1 MKIINPATN
10 EVIADIP
17 EVLEVH
23 HVAGE
28 DCLLVKVRTTD
39 TDALGRLLKE
49 KLGRIRTI
57 VNTRTTIVLGTVKEG
72 TQLPLPLDEPDRAA
86 EEPVRV

>member
-1 MKIINPATN
+1 M
-10 EVIADIP
+10 
-17 EVLEVH
+17 
-23 HVAGE
+23 AGE

-39 TDALGRLLKE
+39 TDALGKLLRDR
-49 KLGRIRTI
+49 LGRIRTI

-72 TQLPLPLDEPDRAA
+72 TQLPLPFETSERGA